1 MAPNRRVRCS
11 YANAVALAA
20 FAQEELGCRT
30 ATKDLIAFTEHTFRR
45 LGTAL
50 HYPSADWS
58 ATHLRAAHVN
68 WFTRWQWHKCLSAI
82 GTDMREHVHPAEDG
96 RH

>member
-58 ATHLRAAHVN
+58 AHV
-68 WFTRWQWHKCLSAI
+68 FARSAC
-82 GTDMREHVHPAEDG
+82 DLVHTKAVA
-96 RH
+96 

>member
-1 MAPNRRVRCS
+1 
-11 YANAVALAA
+11 
-20 FAQEELGCRT
+20 
-30 ATKDLIAFTEHTFRR
+30 
-45 LGTAL
+45 
-50 HYPSADWS
+50 
-58 ATHLRAAHVN
+58 VN

>member
-45 LGTAL
+45 LGTRDARAAGR
-50 HYPSADWS
+50 AD
-58 ATHLRAAHVN
+58 ATHSRAAHVN
-68 WFTRWQWHKCLSAI
+68 WFTPWRWHQCLSAI
-82 GTDMREHVHPAEDG
+82 GTDIREHVHPAEDG

>member
-58 ATHLRAAHVN
+58 ATHLRAAHVT
-68 WFTRWQWHKCLSAI
+68 WFTQRRWHKRLSAI
-82 GTDMREHVHPAEDG
+82 CASMCTRLGMVG
-96 RH
+96 ISC